1 MPKGNRKYPYT
12 GRNKERIKL
21 AFKIY
26 QEKMRDWRKKGK
38 PFSMGEVLLEAGY
51 AETTSKVPQHVT
63 DTKTWQKLL
72 SRYPD
77 DLILDKTYQDA
88 LGTGRDATENRK
100 LFFKLKGRL
109 RDRVSL
115 DINKEREA
123 VFLEEEDEEEEI

>member
-1 MPKGNRKYPYT
+1 METKVVRKERTAPYT
-12 GRNKERIKL
+12 GRSTERIKL

-26 QEKMRDWRKKGK
+26 QKKIK
-38 PFSMGEVLLEAGY
+38 KREPFSMKEVLLEAGY
-51 AETTSKVPQHVT
+51 TESTARIPQQVT
-63 DTKTWQKLL
+63 DSKAWQKLL
-72 SRYPD
+72 ARYPD

-109 RDRVSL
+109 KDRVSL

-123 VFLEEEDEEEEI
+123 LFQDEDEEEEI